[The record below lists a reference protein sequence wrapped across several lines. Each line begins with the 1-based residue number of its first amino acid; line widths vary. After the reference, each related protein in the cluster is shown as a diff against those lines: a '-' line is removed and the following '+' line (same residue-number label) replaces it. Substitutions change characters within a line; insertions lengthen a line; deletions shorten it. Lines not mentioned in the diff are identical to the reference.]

1 MDVTQLFSHVG
12 ISTRFGKTRVRFTN
26 NATREIILI
35 KDGHDD
41 ITFFEM
47 PQPMNKPDACTY
59 ILERKEEFPELKDR
73 IAVDE
78 AFDRYCTVAVVKSK
92 AKVTTK
98 ATKAKPSLKTI
109 TARAK
114 AQKKKVDAVKVTSEA

>member
-47 PQPMNKPDACTY
+47 PEPMNKPDACAY
-59 ILERKEEFPELKDR
+59 ILTRKEEFEDLKDR

-92 AKVTTK
+92 AKVT
-98 ATKAKPSLKTI
+98 AKPSLKTI

-114 AQKKKVDAVKVTSEA
+114 AQKAKVAKVKATV